1 MRITTLPALQSLQSE
16 TMVYAVIVGAAA
28 LALSLLVASKIA
40 YKGGN
45 DNSYITRRIW
55 YVCIGLVAAIGFY
68 MYNDLVVKPD
78 INNVGWQSMFS
89 DTNLI
94 CLGINLVVYI
104 IGGIILMFVFRH
116 KKFGSILGKE
126 RNA

>member
-16 TMVYAVIVGAAA
+16 TMVYAAIVGMAA
-28 LALSLLVASKIA
+28 LAISLFVASKIA

-45 DNSYITRRIW
+45 DSSYITRRIW
-55 YVCIGLVAAIGFY
+55 FVVIGIVAAVGFY
-68 MYNDLVVKPD
+68 MYNDLFVKPD

-89 DTNLI
+89 DTNFI
-94 CLGINLVVYI
+94 CLAINMGVYF